1 MEILLALLIK
11 LIPLYV
17 LIPLGYLGGK
27 LLNAKK
33 ETLAVLLIY
42 IITPVVIFD
51 GTLGATLD
59 LGNILLPV
67 LTYVLCC
74 LICAIFYFL
83 SSFGWKDSTR
93 NILAFTAGTGNTGY
107 FGLPVALM
115 LFGEEV
121 LGTYVMALF
130 GFMLYE
136 NTVGFFVTAK
146 GNHSLKQS
154 ILKVIKLPT
163 VYAFFLGIFLN
174 LSAVELGDEYRM
186 IATSFR
192 GTYTILGMMIVGMA
206 LAGMRKTTFD
216 LLFLGTTF
224 IAKFLVWPVAML
236 FIIWLDVT
244 YVHIFP
250 QLTHQVLL
258 LLSITPLAANTVA
271 FASALDAQPEK
282 ASFAVL
288 WSTVFAL
295 IYIPIFV
302 TLFF

>member
-1 MEILLALLIK
+1 MEIFLGLLIK

-17 LIPLGYLGGK
+17 LIPLGYLGGR

-51 GTLGATLD
+51 GTLNATLD
-59 LGNILLPV
+59 LGNIILPV
-67 LTYVLCC
+67 VTYALCC
-74 LICAIFYFL
+74 LLCAVFYFF
-83 SSFGWKDSTR
+83 SSFRWQDSTK

-107 FGLPVALM
+107 FGLPIALM
-115 LFGEEV
+115 LFGDEI

-146 GNHSLKQS
+146 GSHSLKDS
-154 ILKVIKLPT
+154 IFKVIKLPT
-163 VYAFFLGIFLN
+163 MYAFFLGILLN
-174 LSAVELGDEYRM
+174 IGTVELGEEYKA
-186 IATSFR
+186 IAINFR

-206 LAGMRKTTFD
+206 LAGIRKNSFDILFIGITFV
-216 LLFLGTTF
+216 
-224 IAKFLVWPVAML
+224 AKFLVWPVSTIC
-236 FIIWLDVT
+236 IIWLDTT
-244 YVHIFP
+244 YTHLFSN
-250 QLTHQVLL
+250 LTHQVLL

-271 FASALDAQPEK
+271 LATALDAQPEK

-288 WSTVFAL
+288 WSTIFAL
-295 IYIPIFV
+295 LYIPIFV
-302 TLFF
+302 AVFF